1 MKILKS
7 FILFICFISL
17 AKEPDLKWKNFS
29 SGLVEAKKSNKI
41 ILVDVY
47 TDWCKWC
54 KEMDKNTYA
63 NDDVIKYL
71 NKNFVVVKLNAEGS
85 DSFVYNGK
93 KYSSPDLSQY
103 FNVDGYPATL
113 FLKSNGDIITLL
125 PGYNEAPMF
134 LKVLSF
140 INEEKYKTMDFDKY
154 IETKK

>member
-1 MKILKS
+1 MKQ
-7 FILFICFISL
+7 
-17 AKEPDLKWKNFS
+17 
-29 SGLVEAKKSNKI
+29 KI
-41 ILVDVY
+41 EQNYFVDVY

-54 KEMDKNTYA
+54 KEMDKNTYS
-63 NDDVIKYL
+63 NNEIEIF

-93 KYSSPDLSQY
+93 KYSSPELSQY

-154 IETKK
+154 IETKNN